1 MLLEVENLY
10 AGYGKIE
17 ALHGISFH
25 VNKGEIVTL
34 IGANGAGKST
44 TLKAVMR
51 LTPPESPTVI
61 SGDIRFNGESILKT
75 EPHHVVAR
83 LKMDLVPEGRHI
95 FGNLT
100 VSENLKLAT
109 WTRKDNNIQKDVDK
123 VFELFPRLKER
134 MHQRSDTLSGGE
146 QQMLAVGRALMT
158 NCSVLL
164 LDEPSMGLSPLLMY
178 DMFRTLKQ
186 LNSDGLTV
194 VVVEQNARLALQ
206 VADRGYVLDTGG
218 IVAEG
223 TAAELADTPEIKA
236 AGNLQGLKVRVMQNT
251 VALETWKAMGT
262 NAVPMSFAEV
272 FTALETGALDGQ
284 ENPLIHM
291 YANKMYEVQKYIT
304 LTNHVYTPCALAVS
318 SKFWKTLKA
327 EDQEALRKAALE
339 AMKFHRKNMTA
350 ADIDVVVKL
359 KEHGMSVE
367 PLSPAELDKIR
378 ELVKPVV
385 AKFTPMVGEEFVKEF
400 YAEIEKAR
408 QGATRPGAG
417 E

>member
-109 WTRKDNNIQKDVDK
+109 WTRQDNNIQKDVDK

-206 VADRGYVLDTGG
+206 VADRGYVLDTGA

-236 AGNLQGLKVRVMQNT
+236 AYL
-251 VALETWKAMGT
+251 
-262 NAVPMSFAEV
+262 
-272 FTALETGALDGQ
+272 GA
-284 ENPLIHM
+284 
-291 YANKMYEVQKYIT
+291 
-304 LTNHVYTPCALAVS
+304 
-318 SKFWKTLKA
+318 
-327 EDQEALRKAALE
+327 
-339 AMKFHRKNMTA
+339 
-350 ADIDVVVKL
+350 
-359 KEHGMSVE
+359 
-367 PLSPAELDKIR
+367 
-378 ELVKPVV
+378 
-385 AKFTPMVGEEFVKEF
+385 
-400 YAEIEKAR
+400 
-408 QGATRPGAG
+408 
-417 E
+417 